1 MYHQRPCSS
10 KPRHPGL
17 GKNGQYDL
25 LYDIT
30 GIRRIAQP
38 EIEELPTGLMIT
50 DGTTSTM
57 MAAPDDVVPYTINNV
72 YPYPINNFYPYPINN
87 VNLYPIDNLND
98 VDQYVE
104 NRTRNKTDHTSE
116 STRKMSGSTS
126 VKIPF
131 LIQKCVWKHLSSK
144 TRSLLFWLQRKEY
157 GEWAAEAEAQVSK
170 AKVEV
175 ERLKKQ
181 IGAAINQIAV
191 LEEQLKE
198 AEHEREVRK
207 SQEKLRQQT
216 ETRQA

>member
-10 KPRHPGL
+10 KSRRPGL

-25 LYDIT
+25 LYNIT
-30 GIRRIAQP
+30 GIRSIAPP

-72 YPYPINNFYPYPINN
+72 YPYPINN

-98 VDQYVE
+98 VNQYVE
-104 NRTRNKTDHTSE
+104 NRMRNKTDHTSE

-157 GEWAAEAEAQVSK
+157 GEWAAEVEAQVSE
-170 AKVEV
+170 AKVKV
-175 ERLKKQ
+175 KRLKKQ
-181 IGAAINQIAV
+181 IDVAINQIAV

-198 AEHEREVRK
+198 AKHERKVRK
-207 SQEKLRQQT
+207 LQEKLQQQT